1 MTHESGPA
9 APYVDP
15 HRAKADAMSLDDL
28 LAYFERH
35 LSGSVGMVIEYTVRR
50 LGKLAEPKAVDL
62 AVNELSRSGTGGP
75 GGPRAARL
83 LQLARA
89 ERAVPALVACLPGG
103 TVRANDPLR
112 HAVVEALG
120 WIGSPDAL
128 RALVWAAVEWQ
139 GATGPRPSGRMRPA
153 CKECGQYLAEALCRS
168 PTPESVDA
176 LLGMTRRMDRL
187 WSERTLSAVARVA
200 DERFVPF
207 FVELCAGPARD
218 VGLTGLRR
226 TATDRAVPALLHIL
240 AAAPDRRTRDRAAQA
255 LATAV
260 SADHRAWAWGGGRWE
275 RVPDPTSRHPDPRVR
290 RSMAWVAGRAAHPAD
305 AAVSYL
311 REPLRDPDDLVRAQ
325 AVASLGLIVRD
336 LVPPTS
342 YLPDQDPQA
351 LLLRALDDPCYRVR
365 ARAAT
370 AVGRLNLRR
379 EADELHLRHAARYD
393 PVRCVRDAAEAA
405 LRARYHPVRKA
416 PPGE

>member
-1 MTHESGPA
+1 
-9 APYVDP
+9 
-15 HRAKADAMSLDDL
+15 
-28 LAYFERH
+28 
-35 LSGSVGMVIEYTVRR
+35 VI
-50 LGKLAEPKAVDL
+50 
-62 AVNELSRSGTGGP
+62 
-75 GGPRAARL
+75 
-83 LQLARA
+83 
-89 ERAVPALVACLPGG
+89 
-103 TVRANDPLR
+103 
-112 HAVVEALG
+112 EALG

-139 GATGPRPSGRMRPA
+139 GATGPRQSGRMRPA

-260 SADHRAWAWGGGRWE
+260 SADDRAWGRGWWE
-275 RVPDPTSRHPDPRVR
+275 KSPDPTRRHPDPRVR

-305 AAVSYL
+305 GAVRDL
-311 REPLRDPDDLVRAQ
+311 RESLRDPDDLVRAQ

-342 YLPDQDPQA
+342 YLPDQDPQT